1 MSDPTGSPLAPT
13 VLDLFA
19 QFWAAYPRRVARK
32 DALKAWT
39 ALRPS
44 PDLVAQMLATLAWQR
59 RSHDWTKDGGAY
71 VPYPATWI
79 RGERWTDEEPQ
90 QTMLVPPQTVRPLT
104 KQAAVS
110 AANHEALLRVVARG
124 RE

>member
-1 MSDPTGSPLAPT
+1 MSDTASASTPT

-39 ALRPS
+39 ALQPS

-90 QTMLVPPQTVRPLT
+90 QAVVQQAVRPMT